1 MSLHQN
7 IIGCACGDDMS
18 SLSMLNCRTGTMK
31 ASDIK
36 DDAPRPAVHAGV
48 RLSEPA
54 LWLDRVSRWLRDG
67 ERQSSTGGNKKS
79 TAASL

>member
-1 MSLHQN
+1 
-7 IIGCACGDDMS
+7 
-18 SLSMLNCRTGTMK
+18 
-31 ASDIK
+31 
-36 DDAPRPAVHAGV
+36 VHAGV

-67 ERQSSTGGNKKS
+67 ERQSSSGGKKS

>member
-1 MSLHQN
+1 
-7 IIGCACGDDMS
+7 
-18 SLSMLNCRTGTMK
+18 MK
-31 ASDIK
+31 ASDFK

-67 ERQSSTGGNKKS
+67 ERQSSTGGGNKKS